1 MSAAAGDESPRRLF
15 RPARPED
22 LEALFAVEAAS
33 FPPEQGASRDTI
45 RRRLIAYPGHIL
57 AAVEG
62 DILVG
67 HIMGPAIAPPYIEDP
82 MFADESCHR
91 EDHPHQAVF
100 SLAVLP
106 EARGRGIGGRLLAAM
121 ADLARRQ
128 GRRTVTL
135 TCLAEKVPYYARFGF
150 EDRGVGRS
158 VHGGVPW
165 HNMVLPLGAE
175 KEEHDED
182 RP

>member
-1 MSAAAGDESPRRLF
+1 MPLTI

-22 LEALFAVEAAS
+22 LEALFAVESAS

-45 RRRLIAYPGHIL
+45 RRRLSAYPGHIL

-62 DILVG
+62 GTLVG
-67 HIMGPAIAPPYIEDP
+67 HIMGPVIDAPYIEDP

-91 EDHPHQAVF
+91 EDHPYQAVF

-106 EARGRGIGGRLLAAM
+106 GARGRGVGGRLLEAM

-128 GRRTVTL
+128 GRLAVTL
-135 TCLAEKVPYYARFGF
+135 TCLAEKVSYYAAFGY
-150 EDRGVGRS
+150 EDRGVGQS

-165 HNMVLPLGAE
+165 HNMVLPLKAE
-175 KEEHDED
+175 KEEHNED
-182 RP
+182 HP